1 MEKEI
6 QNRMDLLRCAVRS
19 DIRNQKYYDEFMK
32 AERAFLEMIPE
43 LTDEQ
48 QDCIW
53 NFVNLSN
60 EVDNLLLEFAC
71 RYLAI

>member
-19 DIRNQKYYDEFMK
+19 DIRYQKHYDEFMK

-53 NFVNLSN
+53 DFVNLSN

-71 RYLAI
+71 RYMAI